1 MRLFKT
7 YLESTKI
14 TEKEINFF
22 DLTENLRSKIF
33 NGESLI
39 REFLNE
45 LEQEL
50 YSKSEV
56 KSVLSTFNIRKIG
69 TQKQFK
75 FTITISFK
83 TNLLLQKNEDNDK
96 DIIEI
101 ILKNKKF
108 KNISLIEIN
117 KKFIKVTLTI

>member
-1 MRLFKT
+1 MILFTT

-22 DLTENLRSKIF
+22 DLTENLRGKIF

-39 REFLNE
+39 REFLDE

-50 YSKSEV
+50 YSKNEI
-56 KSVLSTFNIRKIG
+56 KFILSSFDIWKIG

-75 FTITISFK
+75 FTVTISFK

-117 KKFIKVTLTI
+117 KKSINVTLTI